1 LCSIV
6 AIASSEGPFRKPRDD
21 FTFYLYL
28 ELTIYNLRNTR
39 SVSRLNVSLRQ
50 IMDEQ
55 EKKLVEKYGK
65 LPMKKSMLSGMK
77 VRPLSLAISPLLLLL
92 EKRRSINDLT

>member
-1 LCSIV
+1 
-6 AIASSEGPFRKPRDD
+6 
-21 FTFYLYL
+21 
-28 ELTIYNLRNTR
+28 
-39 SVSRLNVSLRQ
+39 
-50 IMDEQ
+50 MDEQ

-77 VRPLSLAISPLLLLL
+77 VRPLSLAISPLLLLS